1 METRVRVPL
10 FDRLVG
16 IEPVLPQEKD
26 LLGALDL
33 RALRESVRRELERL
47 LNTRSSLP
55 VDLLLD
61 RAELTVL
68 EYGIPDLSAYSAGNA
83 EDQALLTGLV
93 ARAVAA
99 FEPRLRGV
107 RVSVVRLED
116 EQRTLRLRIDGVL
129 TADEIAEPVS
139 FPALMGL
146 KSGRVEVPPD
156 IHLEKGEVKT
166 LAG

>member
-10 FDRLVG
+10 FDRLVE
-16 IEPVLPQEKD
+16 IEPFEPRERS

-33 RALRESVRRELERL
+33 RALRESVHRELERL

-55 VDLLLD
+55 VVRLLE
-61 RAELTVL
+61 RPELTVL

-83 EDQALLTGLV
+83 EDQGLLTGIV

-99 FEPRLRGV
+99 FEPRLREV

-116 EQRTLRLRIDGVL
+116 EQRSLLLRIDAVL
-129 TADEIAEPVS
+129 MADEVAEPVS

-146 KSGRVEVPPD
+146 KSGRVEIQPD
-156 IHLEKGEVKT
+156 ERETPEAKA